1 MYSSSPTSTPS
12 VPSVSL
18 PSYSLQSS
26 ENALISNQAESI
38 KPKKTR
44 GKNNAKPVSLVAK
57 DLFDK
62 LIMFETA
69 VARKNDSLGE
79 PKISMPVLILIITTH
94 ELGALGE
101 RNLKDYLISSSSLR
115 LKQRLKADNDHDA
128 EKDLI
133 HHYQAVLSILAT
145 DSGDQS
151 TSWKE
156 PRVRNVARMTEEEK
170 YCLKTQPMKSH
181 IPKQEL
187 DRLKADRAE
196 FTSSNWFATAVGKW
210 RNKLN
215 QIGDQC
221 SFICVT
227 ATRCSTGLTTFAV
240 SARDQ
245 MDVDTEA
252 RAQSAFS
259 KLALEAIF
267 FDSGP
272 FGCNSDAKN
281 HSLAVSV
288 EVLKVRRETKL
299 RRKLEKSNKLS
310 SGKLVEQEIVISA
323 AADEAANESAP
334 TVTPISNL
342 QSTWDPWSLQREQAI
357 VISAAAEEAANE
369 SAPTVTPISSLQ
381 STLDPSSLLE
391 LGYSLGVM
399 EEKRSKKLKL
409 ATVDNH
415 LEDEIPLNALL
426 IKHQQLSFLTKEM
439 SMNIS
444 STELSEISGKLKN
457 VKSKLKSYSG
467 PQKPSISPGKLKRKR
482 KILEEIQNETPIILS
497 DISELIQLPPLGEEI
512 FIGVARDGS
521 RNSIASASSR
531 TLRENPKT
539 VNEPFVPCHE
549 LLELA
554 QKFKNFFV
562 TRTEERLKNPN
573 WTAAPHLC
581 GSQFVE
587 SELPVM
593 IHKEWKEEIDKK
605 GKNLVKE
612 ALKDEDSDISY
623 GFNQCKANSAVFSV
637 CPLAACPVIQS
648 IFNHKAV
655 KNEIKSRSN
664 EPLESV
670 QRDDHHRRSGRK
682 RKATEIMKE
691 FNEGTR
697 KEKQTVELMEET
709 DDDVPLLVLSKSKS
723 ATVEAKPK
731 KLGDD
736 WEQLKCQGLEV
747 RCILQPT
754 LMLQEFNRNA
764 KYRPLISVKK
774 LKDVNSGAKYDGFGV
789 FYDGV
794 SVDGGEP
801 QQIPFPAGFPLFE
814 YVGELVFGKKWE
826 DREKHPSINVSS

>member
-12 VPSVSL
+12 VPSLSL
-18 PSYSLQSS
+18 PCYSLQSS
-26 ENALISNQAESI
+26 ENALIPNQAESI

-115 LKQRLKADNDHDA
+115 LKQRLKADNHDA

-156 PRVRNVARMTEEEK
+156 PRVRNIARMTEEEK

-310 SGKLVEQEIVISA
+310 SGKLVEQQIVISA
-323 AADEAANESAP
+323 AAEEAANESAP
-334 TVTPISNL
+334 TVTPISSL
-342 QSTWDPWSLQREQAI
+342 QSTLDPSSLQREQAI

-399 EEKRSKKLKL
+399 EEKRSK
-409 ATVDNH
+409 
-415 LEDEIPLNALL
+415 
-426 IKHQQLSFLTKEM
+426 IKAQT
-439 SMNIS
+439 
-444 STELSEISGKLKN
+444 
-457 VKSKLKSYSG
+457 
-467 PQKPSISPGKLKRKR
+467 
-482 KILEEIQNETPIILS
+482 S
-497 DISELIQLPPLGEEI
+497 D
-512 FIGVARDGS
+512 
-521 RNSIASASSR
+521 
-531 TLRENPKT
+531 
-539 VNEPFVPCHE
+539 
-549 LLELA
+549 
-554 QKFKNFFV
+554 
-562 TRTEERLKNPN
+562 
-573 WTAAPHLC
+573 
-581 GSQFVE
+581 
-587 SELPVM
+587 
-593 IHKEWKEEIDKK
+593 
-605 GKNLVKE
+605 
-612 ALKDEDSDISY
+612 
-623 GFNQCKANSAVFSV
+623 
-637 CPLAACPVIQS
+637 
-648 IFNHKAV
+648 
-655 KNEIKSRSN
+655 
-664 EPLESV
+664 
-670 QRDDHHRRSGRK
+670 GR
-682 RKATEIMKE
+682 
-691 FNEGTR
+691 
-697 KEKQTVELMEET
+697 
-709 DDDVPLLVLSKSKS
+709 
-723 ATVEAKPK
+723 
-731 KLGDD
+731 
-736 WEQLKCQGLEV
+736 
-747 RCILQPT
+747 
-754 LMLQEFNRNA
+754 
-764 KYRPLISVKK
+764 
-774 LKDVNSGAKYDGFGV
+774 
-789 FYDGV
+789 
-794 SVDGGEP
+794 
-801 QQIPFPAGFPLFE
+801 
-814 YVGELVFGKKWE
+814 
-826 DREKHPSINVSS
+826 